1 MRNLQV
7 KILSLGLIVLVVAS
21 CASFELGNLN
31 PKSRR
36 AKYIEAHSASLT
48 ADTISAIRN
57 GNIILG
63 MTFAEVVASIGKPY
77 KINKSTGSWGVHEQ
91 WVMCAPNSFRD
102 RRYGYVYFENGKVT
116 SWQSR

>member
-1 MRNLQV
+1 MRT
-7 KILSLGLIVLVVAS
+7 KILTLGLVCFFALS

-36 AKYIEAHSASLT
+36 TKYIAAHSATLN
-48 ADTISAIRN
+48 ANVIRAIRN
-57 GNIILG
+57 GQLILG
-63 MTFAEVVASIGKPY
+63 MTPAEVVASIGKPY
-77 KINKSTGSWGVHEQ
+77 DINKTTGSWGVHEQ

>member
-1 MRNLQV
+1 MKA
-7 KILSLGLIVLVVAS
+7 KILVLGLICFFVLS

-36 AKYIEAHSASLT
+36 TKYIVAHSATLN
-48 ADTISAIRN
+48 ANTIGAIRN
-57 GNIILG
+57 GQLILG
-63 MTFAEVVASIGKPY
+63 MTPAEVVASIGKPY
-77 KINKSTGSWGVHEQ
+77 DINRTTGSWGVHEQ